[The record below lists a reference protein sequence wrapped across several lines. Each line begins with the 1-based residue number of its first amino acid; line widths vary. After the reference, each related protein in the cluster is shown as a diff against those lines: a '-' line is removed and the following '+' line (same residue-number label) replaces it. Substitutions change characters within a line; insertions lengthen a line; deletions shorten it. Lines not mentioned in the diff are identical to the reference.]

1 MEWISRTGRNV
12 LESLKLI
19 LVARTIGLDIVVYKV
34 VPIILGA
41 TVKIGR
47 RGYIPYVGVH
57 LIVASNSRHY
67 IYAAKP
73 SRIPIPSYYLRIR
86 I

>member
-1 MEWISRTGRNV
+1 MGRNV
-12 LESLKLI
+12 LENLKLI

-41 TVKIGR
+41 IVRIGK
-47 RGYIPYVGVH
+47 RGYIPYVGVY
-57 LIVASNSRHY
+57 LIAASNSRYY

-73 SRIPIPSYYLRIR
+73 SRILIPSYYLKIR

>member
-1 MEWISRTGRNV
+1 M
-12 LESLKLI
+12 
-19 LVARTIGLDIVVYKV
+19 ARTIGLDIVVYKV

-41 TVKIGR
+41 TVRIGR
-47 RGYIPYVGVH
+47 KGYIPYVGVH
-57 LIVASNSRHY
+57 LIAASNSRYY

-73 SRIPIPSYYLRIR
+73 SRVPVPSYYLRIR